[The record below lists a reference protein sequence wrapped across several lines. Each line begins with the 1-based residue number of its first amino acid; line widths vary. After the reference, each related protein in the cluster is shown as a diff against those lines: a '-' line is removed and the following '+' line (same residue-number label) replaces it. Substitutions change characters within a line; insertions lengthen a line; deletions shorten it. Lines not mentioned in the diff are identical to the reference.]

1 MNITETF
8 CRVDDFCKSLTEKTP
23 ELKKLAAR
31 KPRRQHAERLTL
43 SERMTIIILFHQV
56 GFRNFKTFYQGYILC
71 HFRKEFPDLVS
82 YERFIALMPRT
93 LLPLMALLQNQK
105 GKSKGIAFV
114 DSTTIK
120 VCHEK
125 RATRNRV
132 FAGIAKKAK
141 STMGWFYGMK
151 LHLIVNDQGE
161 IISLKL
167 TPGNTDDRKPLPD
180 MVAELEGKLFGD
192 KGYISKELTKK
203 FLENGLHL
211 ITNLRSNM
219 KNKFV
224 PLADK
229 LMLRKRFIIETINDQ
244 LKNISQIE
252 HSRHR
257 STTNFLVNL
266 LAGIV
271 AYCFQEKK
279 PAINVENLA
288 LQLG

>member
-8 CRVDDFCKSLTEKTP
+8 CRVDDFCKDLSKNKP
-23 ELKKLAAR
+23 ELKRLVER
-31 KPRRQHAERLTL
+31 NPRRQRAERLIL
-43 SERMTIIILFHQV
+43 SERMTIIILFHQA
-56 GFRNFKTFYQGYILC
+56 GYRNFKTFYQGYILRY
-71 HFRKEFPDLVS
+71 FKKEFPDLVS
-82 YERFIALMPRT
+82 YERFVALMPRT
-93 LLPLMALLQNQK
+93 LLPLMALLQSLK

-114 DSTTIK
+114 DSTTLK

-132 FAGIAKKAK
+132 FAGIAKKSK
-141 STMGWFYGMK
+141 STMGWFYGLK

-161 IISLKL
+161 IISLKV

-180 MVAELEGKLFGD
+180 MASGLKGKLFGD
-192 KGYISKELTKK
+192 KGYLSKKLAEK
-203 FLENGLHL
+203 FMSQGLQL
-211 ITNLRSNM
+211 ITNMRSNM

-266 LAGIV
+266 LTGII
-271 AYCFQEKK
+271 AYCFQAKK
-279 PAINVENLA
+279 PTINVDNIA